1 MRACVDVEHCT
12 WRLARYVPA
21 SKRLLRVEEIEAD
34 CAYAFGKRP
43 FRPFVMEVSL
53 QNCYGLQSL
62 STFLHIPF
70 LCLKRAALEQV
81 NPKP

>member
-1 MRACVDVEHCT
+1 
-12 WRLARYVPA
+12 
-21 SKRLLRVEEIEAD
+21 VEEIEAD

-53 QNCYGLQSL
+53 LNCYGLQSL